1 MRLHV
6 LQHVPFEG
14 LGHID
19 SWIRRRGHRLTLSR
33 LYEGAKLPDPEA
45 FDRLVILGGPLNI
58 HEEAAYPWLVEEK
71 ALIKAAL
78 AAGKSA
84 VGICLGAQL
93 LADGL
98 GSRVYAGS
106 HREIGWFPVRLTAAG
121 QRTALTEG
129 LPAVTTVFH
138 WHGDTFDLPPGAVHL
153 FESEACANQAFVR
166 GPHLG
171 MQCHVEMTPEM
182 IASWCEH
189 WPEEVAGVEVREAI
203 QTPETMLREAPD
215 RLPAMR
221 RFADALYGHW
231 IRGLAR

>member
-45 FDRLVILGGPLNI
+45 FDRLVILGGPMNI
-58 HEEAAYPWLVEEK
+58 HEEAAYPWLAEEK
-71 ALIKAAL
+71 ALIRATVAT
-78 AAGKSA
+78 GKSA

-153 FESEACANQAFVR
+153 FESEACANQAFLLDNR
-166 GPHLG
+166 ILGLQFHL
-171 MQCHVEMTPEM
+171 E
-182 IASWCEH
+182 S
-189 WPEEVAGVEVREAI
+189 
-203 QTPETMLREAPD
+203 TPETVQQLLTHCRDELIPGPFIQGVAQIADTVPERFARINNLLETLLD
-215 RLPAMR
+215 RLP
-221 RFADALYGHW
+221 
-231 IRGLAR
+231 

>member
-45 FDRLVILGGPLNI
+45 FDRLVILGGPMNI
-58 HEEAAYPWLVEEK
+58 HEEAAYPWLAEEK

-129 LPAVTTVFH
+129 LLAVTTVFH

-153 FESEACANQAFVR
+153 FESEACANQAFLLDNR
-166 GPHLG
+166 ILGLQFHL
-171 MQCHVEMTPEM
+171 E
-182 IASWCEH
+182 S
-189 WPEEVAGVEVREAI
+189 
-203 QTPETMLREAPD
+203 TPETVQQLLTHCRDELIPGPFIQGVAQIADTVPERFARINNLLETLLD
-215 RLPAMR
+215 RLP
-221 RFADALYGHW
+221 
-231 IRGLAR
+231 

>member
-45 FDRLVILGGPLNI
+45 FDRLVILGGPMNI

-71 ALIKAAL
+71 ALIRAAL

-138 WHGDTFDLPPGAVHL
+138 LHGDTFDLPPGAVHL
-153 FESEACANQAFVR
+153 FESEACANQAFLLDNR
-166 GPHLG
+166 ILGLQFHL
-171 MQCHVEMTPEM
+171 E
-182 IASWCEH
+182 S
-189 WPEEVAGVEVREAI
+189 
-203 QTPETMLREAPD
+203 TPETVQQLLTHCRDELIPGPFIQGVAQIADTVPERFARINNLLETLLD
-215 RLPAMR
+215 RLP
-221 RFADALYGHW
+221 
-231 IRGLAR
+231 

>member
-45 FDRLVILGGPLNI
+45 FDRLVILGGPMNI

-71 ALIKAAL
+71 ALIRAAL

-138 WHGDTFDLPPGAVHL
+138 WHDDTFDLPPGAVHL
-153 FESEACANQAFVR
+153 FESEACANQAFLLDNR
-166 GPHLG
+166 ILGLQFHL
-171 MQCHVEMTPEM
+171 E
-182 IASWCEH
+182 S
-189 WPEEVAGVEVREAI
+189 
-203 QTPETMLREAPD
+203 TPETVQQLLTHCRDELIPGPFIQGVAQIADTVPERFARINNLLETLLD
-215 RLPAMR
+215 RLP
-221 RFADALYGHW
+221 
-231 IRGLAR
+231 

>member
-71 ALIKAAL
+71 ALIRAAL

-153 FESEACANQAFVR
+153 FASEACANQAFLLDNR
-166 GPHLG
+166 ILGLQFHL
-171 MQCHVEMTPEM
+171 E
-182 IASWCEH
+182 S
-189 WPEEVAGVEVREAI
+189 
-203 QTPETMLREAPD
+203 TPETVQQLLTHCRDELIPGPFIQGVAQIADTVPERFARINNLLETLLD
-215 RLPAMR
+215 RLP
-221 RFADALYGHW
+221 
-231 IRGLAR
+231 

>member
-153 FESEACANQAFVR
+153 FESEACANQAFLLDNR
-166 GPHLG
+166 ILGLQFHL
-171 MQCHVEMTPEM
+171 ESTPEAVQQLLTHCRDELIPGPFIQGVAQ
-182 IASWCEH
+182 IADTV
-189 WPEEVAGVEVREAI
+189 PERFARI
-203 QTPETMLREAPD
+203 NNLLETLLD
-215 RLPAMR
+215 RLP
-221 RFADALYGHW
+221 
-231 IRGLAR
+231 

>member
-45 FDRLVILGGPLNI
+45 FDRLVILGGPMNI

-121 QRTALTEG
+121 RRTALTEG
-129 LPAVTTVFH
+129 LPAETTVFH

-153 FESEACANQAFVR
+153 FASEACANQAFLCDNR
-166 GPHLG
+166 ILGLQFHL
-171 MQCHVEMTPEM
+171 E
-182 IASWCEH
+182 S
-189 WPEEVAGVEVREAI
+189 
-203 QTPETMLREAPD
+203 TPETVQQLLTHCRDELVPGPFIQGVAQIADTVPERFARINSLLETLLD
-215 RLPAMR
+215 RLP
-221 RFADALYGHW
+221 
-231 IRGLAR
+231 

>member
-138 WHGDTFDLPPGAVHL
+138 WHDDTFDLPPGAVHL
-153 FESEACANQAFVR
+153 FESEACANQAFLLDNR
-166 GPHLG
+166 ILGLQFHL
-171 MQCHVEMTPEM
+171 E
-182 IASWCEH
+182 S
-189 WPEEVAGVEVREAI
+189 
-203 QTPETMLREAPD
+203 TPETVQQLLTHCRDELVPGPFIQGVAQIADTLPERFAGINTLLETLLD
-215 RLPAMR
+215 RL
-221 RFADALYGHW
+221 G
-231 IRGLAR
+231 

>member
-153 FESEACANQAFVR
+153 SESEACANQAFLLDNR
-166 GPHLG
+166 ILGLQFHL
-171 MQCHVEMTPEM
+171 E
-182 IASWCEH
+182 S
-189 WPEEVAGVEVREAI
+189 
-203 QTPETMLREAPD
+203 TPETVQQLLTHCRDELIPGPFIQGVAQIADTVPERFARINNLLETLLD
-215 RLPAMR
+215 RLP
-221 RFADALYGHW
+221 
-231 IRGLAR
+231 

>member
-153 FESEACANQAFVR
+153 FASEACANQAFLLDNR
-166 GPHLG
+166 ILGLQFHL
-171 MQCHVEMTPEM
+171 E
-182 IASWCEH
+182 S
-189 WPEEVAGVEVREAI
+189 
-203 QTPETMLREAPD
+203 TPETVQQLLTHCRDELIPGPFIQGVAQIADTVPERFARINNLLETLLD
-215 RLPAMR
+215 RLP
-221 RFADALYGHW
+221 
-231 IRGLAR
+231 

>member
-45 FDRLVILGGPLNI
+45 FDRLVILGGPMNI

-106 HREIGWFPVRLTAAG
+106 PREIGWFPVRLTAAG

-153 FESEACANQAFVR
+153 FESEACANQAFLLDNR
-166 GPHLG
+166 ILGLQFHL
-171 MQCHVEMTPEM
+171 E
-182 IASWCEH
+182 S
-189 WPEEVAGVEVREAI
+189 
-203 QTPETMLREAPD
+203 TPETVQQLLTHCRDELIPGPFIQGVAQIADTVPERFARINNLLETLLD
-215 RLPAMR
+215 RLP
-221 RFADALYGHW
+221 
-231 IRGLAR
+231 

>member
-71 ALIKAAL
+71 ALIRAAL

-153 FESEACANQAFVR
+153 FESEACANQAFLLDNR
-166 GPHLG
+166 ILGLQFHL
-171 MQCHVEMTPEM
+171 E
-182 IASWCEH
+182 S
-189 WPEEVAGVEVREAI
+189 
-203 QTPETMLREAPD
+203 TPETVQQLLTHCRDELIPGPFIQGVAQIADTVPERFARINNLLETLLD
-215 RLPAMR
+215 RLP
-221 RFADALYGHW
+221 
-231 IRGLAR
+231 

>member
-45 FDRLVILGGPLNI
+45 FDRLVILGGPMNI

-153 FESEACANQAFVR
+153 FASEACANQAFLLDNR
-166 GPHLG
+166 ILGLQFHL
-171 MQCHVEMTPEM
+171 E
-182 IASWCEH
+182 S
-189 WPEEVAGVEVREAI
+189 
-203 QTPETMLREAPD
+203 TPETVQQLLTHCRDELIPGPFIQGVAQIADTVPERFARINNLLETLLD
-215 RLPAMR
+215 RLP
-221 RFADALYGHW
+221 
-231 IRGLAR
+231 

>member
-45 FDRLVILGGPLNI
+45 FDRLVILGGPMNI

-71 ALIKAAL
+71 ALIRAAL

-153 FESEACANQAFVR
+153 FESEACANQAFLLDNR
-166 GPHLG
+166 ILGLQFHL
-171 MQCHVEMTPEM
+171 E
-182 IASWCEH
+182 S
-189 WPEEVAGVEVREAI
+189 
-203 QTPETMLREAPD
+203 TPETVQQLLTHCRDELIPGPFIQGVAQIADTVPERFARINNLLETLLD
-215 RLPAMR
+215 RLP
-221 RFADALYGHW
+221 
-231 IRGLAR
+231 

>member
-45 FDRLVILGGPLNI
+45 FDRLVILGGPMNI

-71 ALIKAAL
+71 ALIRAAL

-153 FESEACANQAFVR
+153 FESEACANQAFLLDNR
-166 GPHLG
+166 ILGLQFHL
-171 MQCHVEMTPEM
+171 E
-182 IASWCEH
+182 S
-189 WPEEVAGVEVREAI
+189 
-203 QTPETMLREAPD
+203 TPETVQQLLTHCRDELIPGPFIQGVAQIADTVPERVARINNLLETLLD
-215 RLPAMR
+215 RLP
-221 RFADALYGHW
+221 
-231 IRGLAR
+231 

>member
-45 FDRLVILGGPLNI
+45 FDRLVILGGPMNI

-153 FESEACANQAFVR
+153 FESEACANQAFLLDNR
-166 GPHLG
+166 ILGLQFHL
-171 MQCHVEMTPEM
+171 E
-182 IASWCEH
+182 S
-189 WPEEVAGVEVREAI
+189 
-203 QTPETMLREAPD
+203 TPETVQQLLTHCRDDLIPGPFIQGVAQIADTVPERFARINNLLETLLD
-215 RLPAMR
+215 RLP
-221 RFADALYGHW
+221 
-231 IRGLAR
+231 

>member
-45 FDRLVILGGPLNI
+45 FDRLVILGGPMNI

-138 WHGDTFDLPPGAVHL
+138 WHDDTFDLPPGAVHL
-153 FESEACANQAFVR
+153 FESEACANQAFLLDNR
-166 GPHLG
+166 ILGLQFHL
-171 MQCHVEMTPEM
+171 E
-182 IASWCEH
+182 S
-189 WPEEVAGVEVREAI
+189 
-203 QTPETMLREAPD
+203 TPETVQQLLTHCRDELIPGPFIQGVAQIADTVPERFARINNLLETLLD
-215 RLPAMR
+215 RLP
-221 RFADALYGHW
+221 
-231 IRGLAR
+231 

>member
-45 FDRLVILGGPLNI
+45 FDRLVILGGPMNI

-71 ALIKAAL
+71 ALIRAAL

-153 FESEACANQAFVR
+153 FASEACANQAFLLDNR
-166 GPHLG
+166 ILGLQFHL
-171 MQCHVEMTPEM
+171 E
-182 IASWCEH
+182 S
-189 WPEEVAGVEVREAI
+189 
-203 QTPETMLREAPD
+203 TPETVQQLLTHCRDELIPGPFIQGVAQIADTVPERFARINNLLETLLD
-215 RLPAMR
+215 RLP
-221 RFADALYGHW
+221 
-231 IRGLAR
+231 

>member
-45 FDRLVILGGPLNI
+45 FDRLVILGGPMNI

-153 FESEACANQAFVR
+153 FESEACANQAFLLDNR
-166 GPHLG
+166 ILGLQFHL
-171 MQCHVEMTPEM
+171 E
-182 IASWCEH
+182 S
-189 WPEEVAGVEVREAI
+189 
-203 QTPETMLREAPD
+203 TPETVQQLLTHCRDELVPGPFIQGVAQIADTVPERFARINNLLETLLD
-215 RLPAMR
+215 RLP
-221 RFADALYGHW
+221 
-231 IRGLAR
+231 

>member
-153 FESEACANQAFVR
+153 FESEACANQAFLLDNR
-166 GPHLG
+166 ILGLQFHL
-171 MQCHVEMTPEM
+171 E
-182 IASWCEH
+182 S
-189 WPEEVAGVEVREAI
+189 
-203 QTPETMLREAPD
+203 TPETVQQLLTHCRDELIPGPFIQGVAQIADTVPE
-215 RLPAMR
+215 
-221 RFADALYGHW
+221 RFARINNLLETLLDWLP
-231 IRGLAR
+231 

>member
-153 FESEACANQAFVR
+153 FESEACANQAFLLDNR
-166 GPHLG
+166 ILGLQFHL
-171 MQCHVEMTPEM
+171 E
-182 IASWCEH
+182 S
-189 WPEEVAGVEVREAI
+189 
-203 QTPETMLREAPD
+203 TPETVQQLLTHCRDELIPGPFIQGVAQIADTVPERFARINNLLETLLD
-215 RLPAMR
+215 RLP
-221 RFADALYGHW
+221 
-231 IRGLAR
+231 

>member
-45 FDRLVILGGPLNI
+45 FDRLVILGGPMNI

-71 ALIKAAL
+71 ALIRAAL

-153 FESEACANQAFVR
+153 FESEACANQAFLLDNR
-166 GPHLG
+166 ILGLQFHL
-171 MQCHVEMTPEM
+171 E
-182 IASWCEH
+182 S
-189 WPEEVAGVEVREAI
+189 
-203 QTPETMLREAPD
+203 TPETVQQLLTHCRDELVPGPFIQGVAQIADTVPERFARINNLLETLLD
-215 RLPAMR
+215 RLP
-221 RFADALYGHW
+221 
-231 IRGLAR
+231 

>member
-45 FDRLVILGGPLNI
+45 FDRLVILGGPMNI

-138 WHGDTFDLPPGAVHL
+138 WHGDTIDLPPGAVHL
-153 FESEACANQAFVR
+153 FESEACANQAFLLDNR
-166 GPHLG
+166 ILGLQFHL
-171 MQCHVEMTPEM
+171 E
-182 IASWCEH
+182 S
-189 WPEEVAGVEVREAI
+189 
-203 QTPETMLREAPD
+203 TPETVQQLLTHCRDELIPGPFIQGVAQIADTVPERFARINNLLETLLD
-215 RLPAMR
+215 RLP
-221 RFADALYGHW
+221 
-231 IRGLAR
+231 

>member
-45 FDRLVILGGPLNI
+45 FDRLVILGGPMNI

-153 FESEACANQAFVR
+153 FESEACANQAFLLDNR
-166 GPHLG
+166 ILGLQFHL
-171 MQCHVEMTPEM
+171 E
-182 IASWCEH
+182 S
-189 WPEEVAGVEVREAI
+189 
-203 QTPETMLREAPD
+203 TPETVRQLLTHCRDELVPGPFIQSGAQIADIVPERFARINTLLETLLD
-215 RLPAMR
+215 RLP
-221 RFADALYGHW
+221 
-231 IRGLAR
+231 

>member
-45 FDRLVILGGPLNI
+45 FDRLVILGGPMNI

-153 FESEACANQAFVR
+153 FESEACANQAFLLDNR
-166 GPHLG
+166 ILGLQFHL
-171 MQCHVEMTPEM
+171 E
-182 IASWCEH
+182 S
-189 WPEEVAGVEVREAI
+189 
-203 QTPETMLREAPD
+203 TPETVQQLLTHCRDELIPGPFIQGVAQIADTVPERFARINNLLETLLD
-215 RLPAMR
+215 RLP
-221 RFADALYGHW
+221 
-231 IRGLAR
+231 

>member
-45 FDRLVILGGPLNI
+45 FDRLVILGGPMNI

-71 ALIKAAL
+71 ALIRAAL

-121 QRTALTEG
+121 QRNALTEG

-153 FESEACANQAFVR
+153 FESEACANQAFLLDNR
-166 GPHLG
+166 ILGLQFHL
-171 MQCHVEMTPEM
+171 E
-182 IASWCEH
+182 S
-189 WPEEVAGVEVREAI
+189 
-203 QTPETMLREAPD
+203 TPETVQQLLTHCRDELIPGPFIQGVAQIADTVPERFARINNLLETLLD
-215 RLPAMR
+215 RLP
-221 RFADALYGHW
+221 
-231 IRGLAR
+231 

>member
-129 LPAVTTVFH
+129 LPAVMTVFH

-153 FESEACANQAFVR
+153 FESEACANQAFLLDNR
-166 GPHLG
+166 ILGLQFHL
-171 MQCHVEMTPEM
+171 E
-182 IASWCEH
+182 S
-189 WPEEVAGVEVREAI
+189 
-203 QTPETMLREAPD
+203 TPETVQQLLTHCRDELIPGPFIQGVAQIADTVPERFARINNLLETLLD
-215 RLPAMR
+215 RLP
-221 RFADALYGHW
+221 
-231 IRGLAR
+231 

>member
-45 FDRLVILGGPLNI
+45 FDRLVILGGPMNI

-71 ALIKAAL
+71 ALIRAAL

-153 FESEACANQAFVR
+153 FESEACANQAFLLDNR
-166 GPHLG
+166 ILGLQFHL
-171 MQCHVEMTPEM
+171 E
-182 IASWCEH
+182 S
-189 WPEEVAGVEVREAI
+189 
-203 QTPETMLREAPD
+203 TPETVQQLLTHCRDELIPGPFLQGVAQIADTVPERFARINNLLETLLD
-215 RLPAMR
+215 RLP
-221 RFADALYGHW
+221 
-231 IRGLAR
+231 

>member
-45 FDRLVILGGPLNI
+45 FDRLVILGGPMNI

-71 ALIKAAL
+71 ALIRAAL

-153 FESEACANQAFVR
+153 FASEACANQAFLLDNR
-166 GPHLG
+166 ILGLQFHL
-171 MQCHVEMTPEM
+171 E
-182 IASWCEH
+182 S
-189 WPEEVAGVEVREAI
+189 
-203 QTPETMLREAPD
+203 TPETVQQLLTHCRDELIPGPFIQGVAQIADTVPERFARINSLLETLLD
-215 RLPAMR
+215 RLP
-221 RFADALYGHW
+221 
-231 IRGLAR
+231 

>member
-45 FDRLVILGGPLNI
+45 FDRLVILGGPMNI

-71 ALIKAAL
+71 ALIKEAL

-153 FESEACANQAFVR
+153 FESEACANQAFLLDNR
-166 GPHLG
+166 ILGLQFHL
-171 MQCHVEMTPEM
+171 E
-182 IASWCEH
+182 S
-189 WPEEVAGVEVREAI
+189 
-203 QTPETMLREAPD
+203 TPETVQQLLTHCRDELIPGPFIQGVAQIADTVPERFARINNLLETLLD
-215 RLPAMR
+215 RLP
-221 RFADALYGHW
+221 
-231 IRGLAR
+231 

>member
-45 FDRLVILGGPLNI
+45 FDRLVILGGPMNI

-153 FESEACANQAFVR
+153 FESEACANQAFLLDNR
-166 GPHLG
+166 ILGLQFHL
-171 MQCHVEMTPEM
+171 E
-182 IASWCEH
+182 S
-189 WPEEVAGVEVREAI
+189 
-203 QTPETMLREAPD
+203 TPETVQQLLIHCRDELIPGPFIQGVAQIADTVPERFARINNLLETLLD
-215 RLPAMR
+215 RLP
-221 RFADALYGHW
+221 
-231 IRGLAR
+231 

>member
-45 FDRLVILGGPLNI
+45 FDRLVILGGPMNI

-78 AAGKSA
+78 ATGKSA

-153 FESEACANQAFVR
+153 FESEACANQAFLLDNR
-166 GPHLG
+166 ILGLQFHL
-171 MQCHVEMTPEM
+171 E
-182 IASWCEH
+182 S
-189 WPEEVAGVEVREAI
+189 
-203 QTPETMLREAPD
+203 TPETVQQLLTHCRDELIPGPFIQGVAQIADTVPERFARINNLLETLLD
-215 RLPAMR
+215 RLP
-221 RFADALYGHW
+221 
-231 IRGLAR
+231 

>member
-45 FDRLVILGGPLNI
+45 FDRLVILGGPMNI

-138 WHGDTFDLPPGAVHL
+138 WHGETFDLPPGAVHL
-153 FESEACANQAFVR
+153 FESEACANQAFLLDNR
-166 GPHLG
+166 ILGLQFHL
-171 MQCHVEMTPEM
+171 E
-182 IASWCEH
+182 S
-189 WPEEVAGVEVREAI
+189 
-203 QTPETMLREAPD
+203 TPETVQQLLTHCRDELIPGPFIQGVAQIADTVPERFARINNLLETLLD
-215 RLPAMR
+215 RLP
-221 RFADALYGHW
+221 
-231 IRGLAR
+231 

>member
-45 FDRLVILGGPLNI
+45 FDRLVILGGPMNI
-58 HEEAAYPWLVEEK
+58 HEEAAYPWLVEEQ

-153 FESEACANQAFVR
+153 FESEACANQAFLLDNR
-166 GPHLG
+166 ILGLQFHL
-171 MQCHVEMTPEM
+171 E
-182 IASWCEH
+182 S
-189 WPEEVAGVEVREAI
+189 
-203 QTPETMLREAPD
+203 TPETVQQLLTHCRDELIPGPFIQGVAQIADTVPERFERINSLLETLLD
-215 RLPAMR
+215 RLP
-221 RFADALYGHW
+221 
-231 IRGLAR
+231 